1 MGLGW
6 FHSII
11 LWLLHYPMSI
21 FYSFVSVWNFCIK
34 ESFCW
39 YLWQPKKFF
48 GIGRRKTMFSLWC
61 KQKGK
66 KKLGHNVASN
76 SFFIVWMDISRMT
89 IYANIPNIF
98 IQKQLL
104 TILISL
110 FLPTIPLV
118 QDSFVLLHV
127 FQDGYCAKFHQ
138 AIKKKKVWHL
148 LWRSSITIVQ
158 LCLNVSPLRWPAGSH
173 AQ

>member
-1 MGLGW
+1 MATALSDVN
-6 FHSII
+6 F
-11 LWLLHYPMSI
+11 LQ
-21 FYSFVSVWNFCIK
+21 FCICLK
-34 ESFCW
+34 FLHKGEFLLI
-39 YLWQPKKFF
+39 YLTAKKFF

-76 SFFIVWMDISRMT
+76 SFFIVWMDISRTT